1 MQKMGKTNHTV
12 FIHKHWCFGYSY
24 LRNFTF
30 AAFNHRTNVKDKQGF
45 TLLEMV
51 VVVSVLSVMFLLTI
65 PNIQKV
71 MDIVERKGCDAL
83 VKVVDSAILQYKL
96 NYDEYPG
103 SVYDLVNAGLL
114 NNNQIECSNG
124 NLISISDG
132 QAYAQ

>member
-1 MQKMGKTNHTV
+1 MDKTNHTV
-12 FIHKHWCFGYSY
+12 CLHQHRGFDCIDISN
-24 LRNFTF
+24 LI
-30 AAFNHRTNVKDKQGF
+30 ASAFHHRTNVKNKQGF

-51 VVVSVLSVMFLLTI
+51 VVVSVLSVMFLLTV

-71 MDIVERKGCDAL
+71 MNIVERKGCDAL

-96 NYDEYPG
+96 NYNEYPG

-114 NNNQIECSNG
+114 TNDQIECSSG
-124 NLISISDG
+124 EFISIIDG

>member
-1 MQKMGKTNHTV
+1 MDKTNHTV
-12 FIHKHWCFGYSY
+12 CLHQHWCFNCTDIS
-24 LRNFTF
+24 NFITSTF
-30 AAFNHRTNVKDKQGF
+30 HHRTNVKSKQGF

-51 VVVSVLSVMFLLTI
+51 VVVSVLSVMFLLTV

-71 MDIVERKGCDAL
+71 MNIVERKGCDAL

-96 NYDEYPG
+96 NYNEYPA

-114 NNNQIECSNG
+114 TSDQIECSSG
-124 NLISISDG
+124 ELISIIDG